1 MIGVAGAGKTTA
13 LDTAR
18 AILEAA
24 GHRVLGTSTS
34 GQAARTLGREAHIPS
49 ATLRSLLWSL
59 DHHHA
64 VLDHAT
70 AVVVDEAAMTTDADL
85 MPPAVGVDLARR
97 KAVVVGDQSQHNELG
112 PGGLTPRTPT
122 PPP

>member
-64 VLDHAT
+64 VLDQAT
-70 AVVVDEAAMTTDADL
+70 VVVVDEAAMTTDADL
-85 MPPAVGVDLARR
+85 MRLAVEIGRASGRARVR
-97 KAVVVGDQSQHNELG
+97 QYV
-112 PGGLTPRTPT
+112 
-122 PPP
+122 

>member
-59 DHHHA
+59 DPHHP
-64 VLDHAT
+64 VLDQAT
-70 AVVVDEAAMTTDADL
+70 LVVVDEAAMTTDASP
-85 MPPAVGVDLARR
+85 MRIAVGVDRPRAQLR
-97 KAVVVGDQSQHNELG
+97 LG
-112 PGGLTPRTPT
+112 GEQRHS
-122 PPP
+122 